1 MNEMNK
7 LKEIV
12 FQFIEQEENVK
23 IEPLGKG
30 HINDSYKVVNGNEEY
45 VLQRINHYV
54 FKNVDQLQD
63 NISRVT
69 NHIRKK
75 LQEKGVLVLT
85 AGSQAIR
92 LLPPLIISKEE
103 LDQVIQAFQE
113 VFS

>member
-1 MNEMNK
+1 MDALQNIQSQDILEVRGMG
-7 LKEIV
+7 LMI
-12 FQFIEQEENVK
+12 
-23 IEPLGKG
+23 G
-30 HINDSYKVVNGNEEY
+30 VV
-45 VLQRINHYV
+45 
-54 FKNVDQLQD
+54 VDEKK
-63 NISRVT
+63 RAGFV
-69 NHIRKK
+69 KK

>member
-1 MNEMNK
+1 MDALQNIQTPDILEVRGMG
-7 LKEIV
+7 LMI
-12 FQFIEQEENVK
+12 
-23 IEPLGKG
+23 G
-30 HINDSYKVVNGNEEY
+30 VV
-45 VLQRINHYV
+45 
-54 FKNVDQLQD
+54 VDEKK
-63 NISRVT
+63 RAGFV
-69 NHIRKK
+69 KK

>member
-1 MNEMNK
+1 MDALQNIQSPDILEVRGMG
-7 LKEIV
+7 LMI
-12 FQFIEQEENVK
+12 
-23 IEPLGKG
+23 G
-30 HINDSYKVVNGNEEY
+30 VV
-45 VLQRINHYV
+45 
-54 FKNVDQLQD
+54 VDEKK
-63 NISRVT
+63 RAGFV
-69 NHIRKK
+69 KK